1 VRTRGLRITW
11 AAPFT
16 VVLLTPTLAAGLE
29 QLSGGVSVGGIL
41 AGTVPHLAVS
51 PHVGVAWRIHSSVLF
66 TVHDLCSI
74 LPPINKAG
82 AGVYNQTSVD
92 IGYTWE
98 TGHLSVGPS
107 LSVYSMTT
115 CGVTLCG
122 PVIGVAPGVH
132 AQTNV
137 YVAGPLGV
145 SVSANVDWVGGRSL
159 VLPGGVAAMVVA
171 GPVIRWNAKG
181 TP

>member
-1 VRTRGLRITW
+1 VRTTGRRIPWSALFGLML
-11 AAPFT
+11 
-16 VVLLTPTLAAGLE
+16 VLLPVPARAFE
-29 QLSGGVSVGGIL
+29 LSGGVSLGGLL
-41 AGTVPHLAVS
+41 AGTVPYFPVS
-51 PHVGVAWRIHSSVLF
+51 PHAGLAWRIQSGVLF

-82 AGVYNQTSVD
+82 TGAYNQTSVA

-98 TGHLSVGPS
+98 KGNFSAGPS
-107 LSVYSMTT
+107 LSLYSMPA

-122 PVIGVAPGVH
+122 RIAGVAPGAH

-171 GPVIRWNAKG
+171 GPVLRWSAQ
-181 TP
+181 

>member
-1 VRTRGLRITW
+1 MRRTGRRI
-11 AAPFT
+11 ASVALFVLVLV
-16 VVLLTPTLAAGLE
+16 VVLKPARAFE
-29 QLSGGVSVGGIL
+29 VSGGVSLGGIL

-51 PHVGVAWRIHSSVLF
+51 PHVGLAWRIQSGVLF
-66 TVHDLCSI
+66 TVHELCSI

-82 AGVYNQTSVD
+82 AGIYNHTSVA

-98 TGHLSVGPS
+98 KGNFSAGPS
-107 LSVYSMTT
+107 LSLYSMPA
-115 CGVTLCG
+115 CGNTLCG
-122 PVIGVAPGVH
+122 GPVVGVAPGVH

-137 YVAGPLGV
+137 YVVGPLGV

-171 GPVIRWNAKG
+171 GPVLRWSAQ
-181 TP
+181 

>member
-1 VRTRGLRITW
+1 VRTTGRRIPW
-11 AAPFT
+11 GALF
-16 VVLLTPTLAAGLE
+16 VLVLVGVPMPAGAFE
-29 QLSGGVSVGGIL
+29 LSGGVSLGGLL

-51 PHVGVAWRIHSSVLF
+51 PHVGLAWRIQSGVLF

-82 AGVYNQTSVD
+82 AGVYNQTAVA

-98 TGHLSVGPS
+98 KGNFSAGPS
-107 LSVYSMTT
+107 LSLYSMTA
-115 CGVTLCG
+115 CGIKLCG
-122 PVIGVAPGVH
+122 PVVGVAPGAH

-145 SVSANVDWVGGRSL
+145 SVSANVDWAFGRSL

-171 GPVIRWNAKG
+171 GPVLRWSAR
-181 TP
+181 